1 MAVGAARTYGER
13 VFSSVLVALPAH
25 AEGRDALV
33 LAAQLA
39 DADATIVVAHIMATS
54 AAPLTGGTEAA
65 TRRRAQLRDAG
76 EDVYATLGPDP
87 RVRYLP
93 LSGLP
98 FAEAVT
104 ALARRE
110 HPDAVIVGQNLV
122 SGEPGVGQ
130 LLDDAPCPV
139 IVAPYGHRFVRAF
152 VPARITV
159 VCGPPGPTDDAVAL
173 STALAERAGATVRL
187 IAAGDE
193 RAEEWLAHAQELAP
207 AAAAS
212 RVGGRG
218 AGALVAQTRGDVDVL
233 VTAGTHHEILRQ
245 AACPVLVLP
254 AAARVAPHSRRAGP
268 ALSSP
273 RACRLSKAWTSIGS
287 RGS

>member
-1 MAVGAARTYGER
+1 MAAALPQSHPHPVTDGGGAARTYGER

-254 AAARVAPHSRRAGP
+254 AAARVAPHSGAQARR
-268 ALSSP
+268 
-273 RACRLSKAWTSIGS
+273 
-287 RGS
+287 